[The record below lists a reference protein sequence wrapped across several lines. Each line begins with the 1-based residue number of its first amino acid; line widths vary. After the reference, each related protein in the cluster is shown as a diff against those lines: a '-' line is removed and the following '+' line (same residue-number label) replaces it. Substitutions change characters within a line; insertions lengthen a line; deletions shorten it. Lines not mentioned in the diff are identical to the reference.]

1 MRAEDRHSGAREGV
15 RDMYVLEVMSG
26 PLDGKTWAFER
37 EITVGRDDAVAT
49 ACITIDRYISR
60 KHARLYREED
70 GTLRLADLASR
81 NGTRVG
87 GRTLADP
94 EAIEL
99 GEPFVIGRTT
109 LRVVRTGS

>member
-1 MRAEDRHSGAREGV
+1 
-15 RDMYVLEVMSG
+15 MYVLEVMSG
-26 PLDGKTWAFER
+26 PLDGKTWSFER
-37 EITVGRDDAVAT
+37 EITIGRDDAVAT

-60 KHARLYREED
+60 KHARLYQED
-70 GTLRLADLASR
+70 GKLRLADLASR

-94 EAIEL
+94 EPIDL

-109 LRVVRTGS
+109 LRVVRS

>member
-1 MRAEDRHSGAREGV
+1 
-15 RDMYVLEVMSG
+15 MYVLEVMSG

-94 EAIEL
+94 EPIGL

-109 LRVVRTGS
+109 LRVVRTGA